1 MFKIGDKVIRVLGED
16 SKNGMHLNQIY
27 TVHRI
32 ANTWLIFKNG
42 ITETYT
48 KNGQNV
54 VGQNRVLFFSE
65 PKIEAQE
72 NPPKYVGKTIF
83 SVDKDDKN
91 KIYGPYVIT
100 SENNAR
106 VYSNFVYIDLVK
118 FDIYIV
124 DEEEKV

>member
-1 MFKIGDKVIRVLGED
+1 MFKVGQTVWCVIFGKGKVAD
-16 SKNGMHLNQIY
+16 IY
-27 TVHRI
+27 EG
-32 ANTWLIFKNG
+32 ANYPVQVKFENG

-124 DEEEKV
+124 DNSKLS